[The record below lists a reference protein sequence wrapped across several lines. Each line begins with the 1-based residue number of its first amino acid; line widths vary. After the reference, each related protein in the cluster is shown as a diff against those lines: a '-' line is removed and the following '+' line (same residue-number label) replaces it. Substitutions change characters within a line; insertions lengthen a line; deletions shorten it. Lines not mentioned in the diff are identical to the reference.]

1 MSLVFDMNSVPP
13 SDHSNP
19 ELIAQLQ
26 ANSHLEAAS
35 SSEQLTAGTVMN
47 IELYE
52 ELPKLDREIVVRENV
67 QIKKILMQETADFQR

>member
-13 SDHSNP
+13 SDDSNP
-19 ELIAQLQ
+19 ELIAQSH
-26 ANSHLEAAS
+26 ANSNPEDAS
-35 SSEQLTAGTVMN
+35 RSEQLTEETVMN

-67 QIKKILMQETADFQR
+67 QIKKILMQKTADSQR